1 MNSQKISLA
10 LVVSGVM
17 VAVALAPLL
26 LSSALAV
33 KTETC
38 TNGGGQVKDCGS
50 PPAKIE
56 TCTAGNGA
64 EPQSCNGAK

>member
-1 MNSQKISLA
+1 
-10 LVVSGVM
+10 M

-33 KTETC
+33 KTQTY
-38 TNGGGQVKDCGS
+38 TNGGGQVKEYGS
-50 PPAKIE
+50 RPAKIE